1 MKKGVL
7 ALSVFFTLSTLLINS
22 VNAEGDSFTD
32 KFLGSPLIVLVVIV
46 VIDILAFVFHRI
58 KR

>member
-7 ALSVFFTLSTLLINS
+7 PPFVLFILSILINS

-32 KFLGSPLIVLVVIV
+32 KFLGSPLIVLVAII
-46 VIDILAFVFHRI
+46 VIDIIAFIFHKIR
-58 KR
+58 R

>member
-7 ALSVFFTLSTLLINS
+7 ALSVFFTLSILLINS
-22 VNAEGDSFTD
+22 VNAEGESFTD

>member
-7 ALSVFFTLSTLLINS
+7 ALSVFFTLSILLINS

>member
-46 VIDILAFVFHRI
+46 VIDILAFVFHTI

>member
-7 ALSVFFTLSTLLINS
+7 APFVLFILSSLINS

-32 KFLGSPLIVLVVIV
+32 KFLGSPLIVLVTII
-46 VIDILAFVFHRI
+46 VIDIIAFIFHKIR
-58 KR
+58 R

>member
-1 MKKGVL
+1 MNKGVS
-7 ALSVFFTLSTLLINS
+7 ALFGLFMSSILINS
-22 VNAEGDSFTD
+22 VNAEGDSLTA

-46 VIDILAFVFHRI
+46 VIDIIAFIFHRT

>member
-7 ALSVFFTLSTLLINS
+7 APFVLSILSSLINS

-32 KFLGSPLIVLVVIV
+32 KFLGSPLIVLVAII
-46 VIDILAFVFHRI
+46 VIDVIAFIFHKIR
-58 KR
+58 R

>member
-7 ALSVFFTLSTLLINS
+7 APFVLFILSILINS

-32 KFLGSPLIVLVVIV
+32 KFLGSPLIVLVAII
-46 VIDILAFVFHRI
+46 VIDIIAFIFHKIR
-58 KR
+58 R

>member
-7 ALSVFFTLSTLLINS
+7 APFVLFILSSLINS

-32 KFLGSPLIVLVVIV
+32 KFLGSPLIVLVTII
-46 VIDILAFVFHRI
+46 VIDIIAFIFNKIR
-58 KR
+58 R